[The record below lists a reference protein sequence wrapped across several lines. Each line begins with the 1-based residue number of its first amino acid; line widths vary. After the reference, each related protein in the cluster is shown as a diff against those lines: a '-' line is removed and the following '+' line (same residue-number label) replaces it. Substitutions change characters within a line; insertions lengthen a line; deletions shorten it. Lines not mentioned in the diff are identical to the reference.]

1 MKNKSNLITII
12 VFITLVYSLSVLNI
26 FSKDKDFSL
35 NQNRYLASK
44 PKVTIKS
51 IFDGQF
57 GKKFEQYINDQFV
70 FRDLWMSS
78 KTSLQIGLKNKDI
91 NGVYICED
99 GYLIEQHL
107 EKDFDDKQ
115 FENNIKYINEFTG
128 YCKKH
133 IDSKNISMMIVPNA
147 QLILEEK
154 MPKYAQ
160 NFDQN
165 DKIDKVKLNIDDI
178 NFIDVRDVLKSH
190 KDEYVFYKT
199 DHHWTTKGA
208 FLAYEEWC
216 NSVANSKN
224 KKKQYTLKQVS
235 DSFRGSLYSKVLYN
249 KASYDKVHLFLDEN
263 KYTVTYADNNFK
275 SDSVYDFDKLKE
287 KDIYQVF
294 FGGNYSEVKI
304 NTENKNNKNLLVIK
318 DSFANSFIPF
328 LIKDY
333 ENIYILDLR
342 YYKGNVKEY
351 FIQNNIT
358 DIFILY
364 NIINFSN
371 DKNISKLRG

>member
-12 VFITLVYSLSVLNI
+12 VFITLVYSLSVLNV

-35 NQNRYLASK
+35 NENRYLASK

-51 IFDGQF
+51 VFDGQF

-70 FRDLWMSS
+70 FRNLWMGS
-78 KTSLQIGLKNKDI
+78 KTSLQIGVKNKDI
-91 NGVYICED
+91 NGVYICD
-99 GYLIEQHL
+99 NGYLIEQHL
-107 EKDFDDKQ
+107 EKDFDNKQ
-115 FENNIKYINEFTG
+115 FENNINYISEFTN
-128 YCKKH
+128 YCKNY
-133 IDSKNISMMIVPNA
+133 IDNKNISVMIVPNA
-147 QLILEEK
+147 ELILEENL
-154 MPKYAQ
+154 PKYAQ
-160 NFDQN
+160 SFDQN
-165 DKIDKVKLNIDDI
+165 EKIDKVKLNANDV
-178 NFIDVRDVLKSH
+178 NFIDVRDILKSH
-190 KDEYVFYKT
+190 KDENIFYKT

-216 NSVANSKN
+216 NSVEKT
-224 KKKQYTLKQVS
+224 QYTLKRVS
-235 DSFRGSLYSKVLYN
+235 SSFRGSLYSKVLYN
-249 KASYDKVHLFLDEN
+249 KAQYDNIDLFLDKT
-263 KYTVTYADNNFK
+263 KYTVTYANNGFK
-275 SDSVYDFDKLKE
+275 SESIYDFDKLKE
-287 KDIYQVF
+287 KDKYQVF
-294 FGGNYSEVKI
+294 FGGNHSEIKI
-304 NTENKNNKNLLVIK
+304 NTENKNNKNLLVVK

-328 LIKDY
+328 IIKDY